1 MSLPAPG
8 ASEEFGRGWR
18 VLAASV
24 VGLAF
29 GTAPLVVNSVGFAFS
44 SLKLETGWSLTEI
57 SAGLLIYG
65 LSTAALAPFCGVLAD
80 RFGIRQ
86 IALASLAGV
95 AAALALLAI
104 FATTSL
110 LVYYGLWVLLA
121 LLGTGTM
128 AIIWSRTVNLWF
140 ARARGLALG
149 ILLMGTSLAALVV
162 PQIAVRAAESGG
174 WRGVFAAIAVLPL
187 VVAAPLALAWFR
199 APRAD
204 ETPAPL
210 DSAGRHLG
218 LSARGALRTRAFWL
232 LWTSILLVS
241 LAYAGAHVHLPGIV
255 ARHGVSPAGAA
266 NLLGVLGGAVV
277 AGRLGAGVLLDRF
290 WGPGVCFPLL
300 LLPVAACWLLMGTT
314 SSLAGLTLAVALLGL
329 ATGAEGDLL
338 AYLASRY
345 FGLRSFGQIAGF
357 LYVPLGLA
365 HAASP
370 LLYATSRDATG
381 SYDMMLVAAMLLFTI
396 GAALLLGMG
405 AYPDFRA
412 RPPGAGADGSGG
424 APVTGGPGSASS
436 D

>member
-1 MSLPAPG
+1 MIWSRSG
-8 ASEEFGRGWR
+8 TDGEFARGWP

-24 VGLAF
+24 SGLAF
-29 GTAPLVVNSVGFAFS
+29 GTAPLVVNSVGFAFP
-44 SLKLETGWSLTEI
+44 LLQLETGWSLTEL

-65 LSTAALAPFCGVLAD
+65 VSTAVLAPFCGLIAD
-80 RFGIRQ
+80 RFGIRR
-86 IALASLAGV
+86 IVLASLAGV
-95 AAALALLAI
+95 AVALALLAG

-121 LLGTGTM
+121 LLGMGTM
-128 AIIWSRTVNLWF
+128 AIVWSRTVNLWF

-162 PQIAVRAAESGG
+162 PQVAVRAAESGG
-174 WRGVFAAIAVLPL
+174 WRGVFAAIAALPL
-187 VVAAPLALAWFR
+187 LLAAPLVLAWFR
-199 APRAD
+199 APGAD

-210 DSAGRHLG
+210 DPAGRHLG
-218 LSARGALRTRAFWL
+218 MSAWGALQTRAFWL

-241 LAYAGAHVHLPGIV
+241 LAYAGAHIHLPGIV
-255 ARHGVSPAGAA
+255 ARHGVPAAGAA
-266 NLLGVLGGAVV
+266 NLLGVLGAAVV
-277 AGRLGAGVLLDRF
+277 AGRLGAGFLLDRF

-300 LLPVAACWLLMGTT
+300 LLPVASCWLLMGSG
-314 SSLAGLTLAVALLGL
+314 SSPAGLTFAVALLGV

-357 LYVPLGLA
+357 LYIPLGLA
-365 HAASP
+365 NAASP
-370 LLYATSRDATG
+370 LLYAASLDLTG
-381 SYDMMLVAAMLLFTI
+381 SYDTMLFAAMLLFSI

-405 AYPDFRA
+405 RYPEFRSGT
-412 RPPGAGADGSGG
+412 PTAGADGSHG
-424 APVTGGPGSASS
+424 APGPGNSSS